1 MKNYSFLLLF
11 LFFGSA
17 LNAQIGTVNFIDT
30 SVETAGISK
39 IIPFDFNNDGF
50 EDLLTATTGT
60 NGRLGIYNNQA
71 NGTFSAFNLIDSFE
85 FCRGMAIGNFN
96 NDGVIDLVAIGKTTN
111 QSVVY
116 LSGSAG
122 TYNNFVLDS
131 NSMILND
138 VVVADF
144 DQNNLDDIVVIGQH
158 SIDFYRNNGL
168 ASFTKETILT
178 TSTSPVVLEC
188 LDLAIKDIDNDGDI
202 DIISGETAGL
212 VVYKNNGNAVFTP
225 HYYSIMPEVI
235 VIVHPVDIDNDGDF
249 DLVAKNA
256 FGQVKWFSNDG
267 NGVMT
272 FESILSNVPNCTAIN
287 TLDFNNDGLQDLY
300 VSYPNH
306 VSVFAND
313 PMHLFTAETNL
324 HQDSSLIMGE
334 ITLANVDNQTGL
346 DYVWS
351 GNNNAL
357 AYHINQT
364 ALNVHEELTNRLQLY
379 PNPTESLVNLSQLVD
394 KITLYHINGKKIK
407 ETENAQTIDFSGLSA
422 GTYTLLIEYQGKS
435 SSHKIIKK

>member
-1 MKNYSFLLLF
+1 MKNYVLSVLF
-11 LFFGSA
+11 ILFCSVVK
-17 LNAQIGTVNFIDT
+17 AQIGAANFIDT

-39 IIPFDFNNDGF
+39 IIPYDFNNDGF
-50 EDLLTATTGT
+50 QDLLTATTGT
-60 NGRLGIYNNQA
+60 NGRLGIYSNQT
-71 NGTFSAFNLIDSFE
+71 NGTFSAFSLIDSFD
-85 FCRGMAIGNFN
+85 FCRGVAIGNFN

-111 QSVVY
+111 QSIVY
-116 LSGSAG
+116 LSASTG
-122 TYNNFVLDS
+122 TYSSFVLDS

-168 ASFTKETILT
+168 ASFTKEAILT

-225 HYYSIMPEVI
+225 NYYSIMPEVV
-235 VIVHPVDIDNDGDF
+235 VIVHPMDIDNDGDF
-249 DLVAKNA
+249 DIVAKNA
-256 FGQVKWFSNDG
+256 FGNVKWFSNNG

-272 FESILSNVPNCTAIN
+272 FEAILTNVPNCTAIN

-306 VSVFAND
+306 ISVFAND
-313 PMHLFTAETNL
+313 ATHSFTAETNL
-324 HQDSSLIMGE
+324 HQDSSLIMGQ
-334 ITLANVDNQTGL
+334 IALANVDNQAGL

-351 GNNNAL
+351 GANNAL
-357 AYHINQT
+357 AYHINST
-364 ALNVHEELTNRLQLY
+364 ALGINEEFISRLQLY
-379 PNPTESLVNLSQLVD
+379 PNPSESLVNLSETVD
-394 KITLYHINGKKIK
+394 KITVYNSNGTKLK
-407 ETENAQTIDFSGLSA
+407 ELKAARMIELSGLST
-422 GTYTLLIEYQGKS
+422 GVYILLIEHEGKS
-435 SSHKIIKK
+435 SSQKIIKK